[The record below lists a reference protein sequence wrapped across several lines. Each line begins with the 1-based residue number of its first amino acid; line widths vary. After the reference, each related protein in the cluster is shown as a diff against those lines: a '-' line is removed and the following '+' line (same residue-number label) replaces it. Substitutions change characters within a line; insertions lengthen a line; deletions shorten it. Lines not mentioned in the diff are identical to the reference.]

1 MIGKYLQQ
9 SLMMLRQ
16 NPLFSSLYIVG
27 TGLAISMV
35 MVLAILYYIKVGDIY
50 PETNR
55 SRTLVASTVHMQ
67 GVKDNSSNTTWK
79 FSGIFVKECFYP
91 LKGVEAVTAVT
102 DATSWFVKVNGV
114 KRPLSAMVKLTD
126 TGFWRV
132 FNFSFIHGKPFT
144 EADFRSGIR
153 EVVISEDIARF
164 VFQKSDVVGEYI
176 KLNYADYRVC
186 GVVKSPSYA
195 MNLSYAQVWMPY
207 TCIPGY
213 VTDNSDWDVIGP
225 FQVAILLPS
234 PGIADDVKSQVDEYV
249 RKFNLLP
256 HDGYR
261 LLMHGQPYLY
271 WKTLFFTNDM
281 EDLDFL
287 KVFRQMG
294 LWVLMLLL
302 VPALNLSGMIS
313 SRMERRLP
321 EIGVRKAFGA
331 TGKRLFAQIMWE
343 NLLLTC
349 LGGVMGL
356 LISFGM
362 VIGAKSWLLTMLDG
376 STQPLPDS
384 VEMSITTDMLFN
396 PTMFVMA
403 FVVCVVLNLISA
415 LIPACIALKKDIVY
429 SINKQ
434 K

>member
-9 SLMMLRQ
+9 SLMMLKQ
-16 NPLFSSLYIVG
+16 SPLFSSLYIVG

-67 GVKDNSSNTTWK
+67 DVKNNSYNTTGNY
-79 FSGIFVKECFYP
+79 SGIFVKECFYP
-91 LKGVEAVTAVT
+91 LKGVEAVAAVT
-102 DATSWFVKVNGV
+102 DATSWFVKVDGV

-144 EADFRSGIR
+144 EADFRSGNR
-153 EVVISEDIARF
+153 EVVISEDMARF
-164 VFQKSDVVGEYI
+164 VFHKSDVVGENI
-176 KLNYADYRVC
+176 KLNFTDYRVC

-195 MNLSYAQVWMPY
+195 MNLSYAQVWVPY
-207 TCIPGY
+207 TCIPEY
-213 VTDNSDWDVIGP
+213 VKNDNLWDVIGP

-234 PGIADDVKSQVDEYV
+234 ANAAADVKYQVDEYV

-271 WKTLFFTNDM
+271 WQTLFFADDM

-376 STQPLPDS
+376 STKPLPDS

-403 FVVCVVLNLISA
+403 FVACVVLNLISA

>member
-1 MIGKYLQQ
+1 MIGKYVQQ
-9 SLMMLRQ
+9 SLMMLKQ
-16 NPLFSSLYIVG
+16 NPLFSSLYMIG

-35 MVLAILYYIKVGDIY
+35 MLLAVLYYVKVGDIY
-50 PETNR
+50 PETSR
-55 SRTLVASTVHMQ
+55 SRMLIASTVHMQ
-67 GVKDNSSNTTWK
+67 NVEDNSWNNTWK
-79 FSGIFVKECFYP
+79 YSGIFVKECFYP

-102 DATSWFVKVNGV
+102 DAESWFVKVNSV
-114 KRPLSAMVKLTD
+114 KRPLTGLVKLTD
-126 TGFWRV
+126 TGFWKV
-132 FNFSFIHGKPFT
+132 FDFSFIHGKPFT
-144 EADFRSGIR
+144 EADFQSGIR
-153 EVVISEDIARF
+153 AVVISEEMARL
-164 VFQKSDVVGEYI
+164 VFQKTDVVGQYI

-195 MNLSYAQVWMPY
+195 MNLSYAQVWLPY
-207 TCIPGY
+207 TCIPDY
-213 VTDNSDWDVIGP
+213 VKNNSQWDAIGP

-234 PGIADDVKSQVDEYV
+234 ASDADNVKSQVDQYV

-256 HDGYR
+256 HEGYR
-261 LLMHGQPYLY
+261 LLMHGQPCLY
-271 WKTLFFTNDM
+271 WKTLFYTDDM
-281 EDLDFL
+281 ADLDFL
-287 KVFRQMG
+287 KVLRQMG

-331 TGKRLFAQIMWE
+331 TGRRLFSQIMWE

-349 LGGVMGL
+349 LGGIIGL
-356 LISFGM
+356 LISFSM
-362 VIGAKSWLLTMLDG
+362 VALARGWLLTVLDG
-376 STQPLPDS
+376 GTSSLPDN
-384 VEMSITTDMLFN
+384 VQMSITADMLFN
-396 PTMFVMA
+396 PTLFVMT

-415 LIPACIALKKDIVY
+415 LIPACIALRKDIVY

>member
-1 MIGKYLQQ
+1 MIGKYVQQ
-9 SLMMLRQ
+9 SLMMLKQ
-16 NPLFSSLYIVG
+16 NPLFSSLYIIG

-35 MVLAILYYIKVGDIY
+35 MLLAVLYYVKVGDIY

-55 SRTLVASTVHMQ
+55 SRMLIASTVHMQ
-67 GVKDNSSNTTWK
+67 NVEDNSWNNTWK
-79 FSGIFVKECFYP
+79 YAGIFVKECFYP

-102 DATSWFVKVNGV
+102 DAESWFVKVNSV
-114 KRPLSAMVKLTD
+114 KRPLTGLVKLTD
-126 TGFWRV
+126 TGFWKV
-132 FNFSFIHGKPFT
+132 FDFSFIHGKPFT
-144 EADFRSGIR
+144 EADFQSGIR
-153 EVVISEDIARF
+153 AVVISEELARL
-164 VFQKSDVVGEYI
+164 VFQKTDVVGQYI

-195 MNLSYAQVWMPY
+195 MNLSYAQVWLPY
-207 TCIPGY
+207 TCIPDY
-213 VTDNSDWDVIGP
+213 VKNNSQWDAIGP

-234 PGIADDVKSQVDEYV
+234 ASEGDNVKSQVDQYV

-256 HDGYR
+256 HEGYR

-271 WKTLFFTNDM
+271 WKTLFYTNDM
-281 EDLDFL
+281 ADLDFL
-287 KVFRQMG
+287 KVLRQMG

-331 TGKRLFAQIMWE
+331 TGRRLFSQIMWE

-349 LGGVMGL
+349 LGGIIGL
-356 LISFGM
+356 LISFSM
-362 VIGAKSWLLTMLDG
+362 VALARGWLLTVLDG
-376 STQPLPDS
+376 GTSSLPDN
-384 VEMSITTDMLFN
+384 VQMSITADMLFN
-396 PTMFVMA
+396 PTLFVMT
-403 FVVCVVLNLISA
+403 FVVCVALNLISA
-415 LIPACIALKKDIVY
+415 LIPACIALRKDIVY

>member
-9 SLMMLRQ
+9 SFVMLKQ

-35 MVLAILYYIKVGDIY
+35 MVLAVLYYIKVGDIY

-55 SRTLVASTVHMQ
+55 SRMLVATSVHMQ
-67 GVKDNSSNTTWK
+67 NVEDNSWNNTWRFAGT
-79 FSGIFVKECFYP
+79 FVKECFYP
-91 LKGVEAVTAVT
+91 LRGVEAVTAVS
-102 DATSWFVKVNGV
+102 DAESWFVKVKNV
-114 KRPLSAMVKLTD
+114 KRPFSALVKFTD

-132 FNFSFIHGKPFT
+132 FNFSFVAGKPFT
-144 EADFRSGIR
+144 EADFQSGICAA
-153 EVVISEDIARF
+153 VISEDLAHQ

-176 KLNYADYRVC
+176 KLNYRDYRIC

-195 MNLSYAQVWMPY
+195 MNLSYSQVWLPY

-213 VTDNSDWDVIGP
+213 VENTSQWDVIGP

-234 PGIADDVKSQVDEYV
+234 AKDADGVKFQVDEYV
-249 RKFNLLP
+249 RKFNSQP

-261 LLMHGQPYLY
+261 LLMHGQPYFH
-271 WKTLFFTNDM
+271 WKTLFYTNDM
-281 EDLDFL
+281 DDLDFF
-287 KVFRQMG
+287 KVFREMG
-294 LWVLMLLL
+294 LWVLLLLL

-321 EIGVRKAFGA
+321 EIGLRKAFGA
-331 TGKRLFAQIMWE
+331 TGKRLFSQVMWE

-349 LGGVMGL
+349 LGGVVGL
-356 LISFGM
+356 IISLCM
-362 VIGAKSWLLTMLDG
+362 VVSAQRWLLTILDG
-376 STQPLPDS
+376 GTDVLPDN
-384 VEMSITTDMLFN
+384 VQMSITADMLFN
-396 PTMFVMA
+396 PTLFIMTFA
-403 FVVCVVLNLISA
+403 VCVVLNLLSA
-415 LIPACIALKKDIVY
+415 LIPTCVALRKDIVY